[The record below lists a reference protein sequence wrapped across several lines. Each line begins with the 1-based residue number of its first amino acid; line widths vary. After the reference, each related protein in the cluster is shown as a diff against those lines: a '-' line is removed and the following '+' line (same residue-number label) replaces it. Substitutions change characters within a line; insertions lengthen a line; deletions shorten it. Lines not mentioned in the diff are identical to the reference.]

1 MPSLSKLIVERLPYL
16 KKGVKLELKDYAIW
30 RLRLGRWA
38 RGNSLQ
44 DYIIGPLPG
53 VPDPDKV
60 QDGKRYILHAIED
73 ESLSGDLADN
83 FAILTGPDAWAWIGD
98 NWLAG
103 QSEADILRFEFDKI
117 CYTDGQSINAFL
129 ADFWLIISHLDP
141 PPTSNQACDH
151 FAERVPREF
160 DVFLRLANSDPG
172 RQSVAPAEND
182 VERAL

>member
-60 QDGKRYILHAIED
+60 QDGTSYLRAVEYYK
-73 ESLSGDLADN
+73 SLALRTQRA
-83 FAILTGPDAWAWIGD
+83 L
-98 NWLAG
+98 WLA
-103 QSEADILRFEFDKI
+103 L
-117 CYTDGQSINAFL
+117 
-129 ADFWLIISHLDP
+129 W
-141 PPTSNQACDH
+141 
-151 FAERVPREF
+151 RVDTPH
-160 DVFLRLANSDPG
+160 G
-172 RQSVAPAEND
+172 
-182 VERAL
+182 